1 MKKYILDTIMF
12 PDRTLGSLKDEDGNI
27 IAKTLERPW
36 LNNAKGVSCI
46 PAGIYD
52 VSKQPP
58 KADRPYTYF
67 RLPDNQTKRTG
78 ILIHIGNDPTDSS
91 GCILVGS
98 RFGNYNT
105 DKPTLEESTV
115 KMKWLADN
123 LPDHFQ
129 LEIKRREP

>member
-1 MKKYILDTIMF
+1 MKITMDTIML
-12 PDRTLGSLKDEDGNI
+12 PDRVLGTMYNEAGEP

-36 LNNAKGVSCI
+36 LNNAKGLSCI
-46 PAGIYD
+46 PAGTYH
-52 VSKQPP
+52 VKKQPP

-67 RLPDNQTKRTG
+67 RLPDSETKRTG

-105 DKPTLEESTV
+105 DKPTLEESTK
-115 KMKWLADN
+115 KMKFLADT
-123 LPDHFQ
+123 LPDEFIM
-129 LEIKRREP
+129 EIKRREP